1 MTATRVVDAMPS
13 PIAGEASAPP
23 PQLAPRTAA
32 AIAREVYGVEGTA
45 SVLAGERDRNFRIDA
60 TDGRAFVLKMSHP
73 AESGAITAFQRG
85 LLRHLETLSSPCVPR
100 ICLTLESEDGYA
112 FDVGG
117 VTMAVQMITFIDGIG
132 LHATPGSA
140 AQARNLGTA
149 LARLDGA
156 LENFAHPAAHRDLLW
171 DVGKAHRL
179 RNIVGLIGEPAER
192 RLVSEALDSFEDRC
206 LPVLPQLRHQ
216 IIHNDFNPHNV
227 LMEGDAPD
235 RVAGIIDFGDALYAP
250 LINELATALSYHVHD
265 RNDPLRFAA
274 ELTASFHTSLPLYP
288 EEIDLL
294 FDLIVARLA
303 IQIAISNWRAAH
315 DAANAG
321 YLRRNTA
328 RTRQGLVNLSA
339 IGREDATARLAAN
352 LSGVRP

>member
-1 MTATRVVDAMPS
+1 MTATRVADAMPS
-13 PIAGEASAPP
+13 LMAGEAATPP
-23 PQLAPRTAA
+23 PQVTPRTAA

-45 SVLAGERDRNFRIDA
+45 SALSGERDRNFRIDA
-60 TDGRAFVLKMSHP
+60 ADGRAFVLKMSHP

-85 LLRHLETLSSPCVPR
+85 LLRHLETLASPR
-100 ICLTLESEDGYA
+100 IPHIRLTVDNEDGYA

-132 LHATPGSA
+132 LHATPGSS

-149 LARLDGA
+149 LARLDSA
-156 LENFAHPAAHRDLLW
+156 LEGFRHPAAHRDLLW

-179 RNIVGLIGEPAER
+179 RALVGLIEEPAER
-192 RLVSEALDSFEDRC
+192 RLVCEALDRFEERC
-206 LPVLPQLRHQ
+206 LPILPQLRHQ

-235 RVAGIIDFGDALYAP
+235 RVSGIIDFGDAIHAP
-250 LINELATALSYHVHD
+250 LVNELATALSYHVHD
-265 RNDPLRFAA
+265 GNDPLGFAA
-274 ELTASFHTSLPLYP
+274 EFTAAFHASLPLYP
-288 EEIDLL
+288 EEMDLL
-294 FDLIVARLA
+294 FGLIVARLA
-303 IQIAISNWRAAH
+303 IQIAISNWRAVH

-328 RTRQGLVNLSA
+328 RTRQGLFNLSA
-339 IGREDATARLAAN
+339 IGRRDATDRLAAN